1 MAISFVT
8 VRKRWD
14 AWDGCL
20 FIQLVLNR
28 VQDCQYCW
36 WWNSVIPHLFATR
49 SCGFWVRYLILLLF
63 ILFFSDQSRAVFRD
77 LCTTAPQVFLRDST
91 GFITTLENRRF
102 NKWFCR
108 TLCYLASPR
117 ALCYLSI
124 QNTLITLVLIFIEVN
139 TAYFFSSWKHICAV
153 TCAGVRELYKRAT
166 YIYKLIFP
174 SGM

>member
-1 MAISFVT
+1 MPGMA
-8 VRKRWD
+8 
-14 AWDGCL
+14 ACL
-20 FIQLVLNR
+20 FSL
-28 VQDCQYCW
+28 CW
-36 WWNSVIPHLFATR
+36 I
-49 SCGFWVRYLILLLF
+49 
-63 ILFFSDQSRAVFRD
+63 VFR
-77 LCTTAPQVFLRDST
+77 TVSTADGETVWSHTSLPLVPVAFELATLSFCCSYFSFLTNPGQFLEIFALQLHRYFSEIPRV
-91 GFITTLENRRF
+91 FITTLENRRF

>member
-1 MAISFVT
+1 MPGMA
-8 VRKRWD
+8 
-14 AWDGCL
+14 ACL
-20 FIQLVLNR
+20 FSLCWIVFRTVSTADGETVWSHTSLPLVPVAFEL
-28 VQDCQYCW
+28 
-36 WWNSVIPHLFATR
+36 ATL
-49 SCGFWVRYLILLLF
+49 SFCCSY
-63 ILFFSDQSRAVFRD
+63 FSDQSRAVFRD

-166 YIYKLIFP
+166 YKLIFP